1 MNSISV
7 IVPIYN
13 SEAYLNKCI
22 DSLINQTKKDIEIIL
37 VNDGST
43 DASDKIIKYYK
54 DKRIKYYKNKN
65 NGIGY
70 SRNFGIDKSNSKYI
84 MFLDSDDYLDIHA
97 CEELYKKIEK
107 DKSDVVVS
115 DFIKSHN
122 GTDEIIKI
130 NDFKKT
136 NLNKNSNILLDIN
149 LSPWNKIYSSKLI
162 KDNNIRFPEDIKYE
176 DVLFVLECLD
186 KANNI
191 SKLNKALNYY
201 IVRDNSETKTY
212 DKKVFDIL
220 EVVKRFRS
228 YFNNRYKEDI
238 DKLTVKILTNYTIQQ
253 RYQVSIKDGYKFI
266 DKVFNLFEK
275 EIPDYKN
282 NKYYEDRPFLKRTIE
297 KSKLLTKIYI
307 KLYKLK

>member
-43 DASDKIIKYYK
+43 DASDKIIKSYK
-54 DKRIKYYKNKN
+54 DKRIKYYKDKNK
-65 NGIGY
+65 GIGY
-70 SRNFGIDKSNSKYI
+70 SRNFGIDKANSKYI

-282 NKYYEDRPFLKRTIE
+282 NKYYENRPFLKRTIE

-307 KLYKLK
+307 KLY

>member
-43 DASDKIIKYYK
+43 DASDKIIKSYK

-65 NGIGY
+65 KGIGY
-70 SRNFGIDKSNSKYI
+70 SRNFGIDKANSKYI

>member
-43 DASDKIIKYYK
+43 DASDKIIKSYK

-65 NGIGY
+65 KGIGY

-149 LSPWNKIYSSKLI
+149 LSPWNKIYSSKS
-162 KDNNIRFPEDIKYE
+162 
-176 DVLFVLECLD
+176 LD
-186 KANNI
+186 DFTFI
-191 SKLNKALNYY
+191 SCSL
-201 IVRDNSETKTY
+201 S
-212 DKKVFDIL
+212 
-220 EVVKRFRS
+220 
-228 YFNNRYKEDI
+228 
-238 DKLTVKILTNYTIQQ
+238 
-253 RYQVSIKDGYKFI
+253 FI
-266 DKVFNLFEK
+266 
-275 EIPDYKN
+275 
-282 NKYYEDRPFLKRTIE
+282 
-297 KSKLLTKIYI
+297 
-307 KLYKLK
+307 

>member
-43 DASDKIIKYYK
+43 DASDKIIKSYK

-65 NGIGY
+65 KGIGY

-282 NKYYEDRPFLKRTIE
+282 NKYYENRPFLKRTIE

>member
-43 DASDKIIKYYK
+43 DASDKIIKSYK

-228 YFNNRYKEDI
+228 YFNNRYSETI